1 MHFDSAHRG
10 RLFPKNMIIPMS
22 ILSPYCSTKIVRTC
36 FFCTL
41 ASSLLLLSASNLQAA
56 ASISGGAKKAPK
68 QNITRQVSKASPK
81 KLQPVQKGKIV
92 RLQADAK
99 EQVMVHKAKPVL
111 KQAKSRKQNSKPVQ
125 VVKKTRTVKG
135 TVKAVQTAEL
145 RSQRKSGR
153 SASVAMAQVAAG
165 KAPFLKKKAT
175 LDEQTRLANTLQ
187 DQLGVEVLVQ
197 ENRAHSGGLF
207 IAPPSTDTGVDNAAK
222 ALDLLANLPLGR
234 PIDAPISSQFGGR
247 QDPINGR
254 RAFHEGVDF
263 QAQTGAKV
271 RATGNGRVVS
281 SGYSPDY
288 GENIIVSH
296 GKGYETMFAH
306 LSKRMAQVGDS
317 IAPGDVVGLVG
328 NSGRSTGS
336 HLHYEIRYRG
346 APINPMDYMRATQ
359 QARLQTK

>member
-1 MHFDSAHRG
+1 
-10 RLFPKNMIIPMS
+10 MS
-22 ILSPYCSTKIVRTC
+22 ISPPYCPARIVRTC
-36 FFCTL
+36 FFCAL
-41 ASSLLLLSASNLQAA
+41 ATGLLLLPAPNLQAA
-56 ASISGGAKKAPK
+56 ATLSGGAKKAPK
-68 QNITRQVSKASPK
+68 QKIARQVAKASPK
-81 KLQPVQKGKIV
+81 KLKAVQKGKIV

-99 EQVMVHKAKPVL
+99 EQVVAHKAKPVH
-111 KQAKSRKQNSKPVQ
+111 KQAKSSKQNSKPVQ
-125 VVKKTRTVKG
+125 VAKKTRTVKDTAG
-135 TVKAVQTAEL
+135 AVQTADL
-145 RSQRKSGR
+145 NSQSLSGR
-153 SASVAMAQVAAG
+153 SASAVTAQVAAG

-187 DQLGVEVLVQ
+187 DQLGVEVMVQ

-207 IAPPSTDTGVDNAAK
+207 IAPPSTDKGTDNAAK

-254 RAFHEGVDF
+254 KAFHEGVDF
-263 QAQTGAKV
+263 QASTGEKV
-271 RATGNGRVVS
+271 KATGNGQVVS

-306 LSKRMAQVGDS
+306 LSKRLVRVGDS
-317 IAPGDVVGLVG
+317 IAPGDVIGLVG

-359 QARLQTK
+359 QARLQKK